1 MPTKPTVIA
10 YRRVSTDEQ
19 GDSGLGLEAQA
30 AAIAAELERR
40 GWKLAADYSDVAS
53 GKTTDG
59 RPGLAQAV
67 AHARRSK
74 GVLVAA
80 KLDRVSRSV
89 LDFTRML
96 HDADHAG
103 WKVLMVDTPEMD
115 TTTADGEF
123 QAHLWIALAQR
134 ERRLIGERTSQAL
147 QALKARGTR
156 LGPPRL
162 TPQRVVDR
170 VVSERDA
177 GRSWPSIAKG
187 LEQDGVPTVR
197 GGSWRVSTVQRIYRS
212 HVLDQEA
219 AVLANQRVAGDA

>member
-1 MPTKPTVIA
+1 MTTTIKPVVVA
-10 YRRVSTDEQ
+10 YRRVSTEEQ

-30 AAIAAELERR
+30 AAIAAELDRR
-40 GWKLAADYSDVAS
+40 GWQLADDYTDIAS
-53 GKTTDG
+53 GKSTSG
-59 RPGLAQAV
+59 RPGLAQAM
-67 AHARRSK
+67 AHVRRTR

-89 LDFTRML
+89 LDFATILR
-96 HDADHAG
+96 DAERAG

-134 ERRLIGERTSQAL
+134 ERRLIGERTSAAL

-156 LGPPRL
+156 LGPPRR
-162 TPQRVVDR
+162 TPQEVVDR
-170 VVSERDA
+170 VVSEREA
-177 GRSWPSIAKG
+177 GRSWPAIAKG
-187 LEQDGVPTVR
+187 LTDDGVPTVR
-197 GGSWRVSTVQRIYRS
+197 GGTWRVSTVQRIYTG

-219 AVLANQRVAGDA
+219 EGRKAAIA